1 MKRDMDLCRKILLQR
16 EEDTRRVA
24 YDFAVDGYDKET
36 IRYHCNLLKQAG
48 FLSKL
53 STDLGN
59 KLSVGELTWQGHEF
73 LDSIREDTVWHKTKD
88 VIAKKGLPMALDVVK
103 EISQAVITSMVQG
116 AIKGLSQ

>member
-24 YDFAVDGYDKET
+24 YDFVVDGYDNEA

-48 FLSKL
+48 FLSRL
-53 STDLGN
+53 STDLDN
-59 KLSVGELTWQGHEF
+59 KLCVGELTWQGHEF
-73 LDSIREDTVWHKTKD
+73 LDSIRKDTVWNKTKD
-88 VIAKKGLPMALDVVK
+88 VISKKGLPMVLDVVK